1 MLFIFNGRLYENNR
15 FFSGYITKLV
25 KKANDNNFVDTLN
38 EYRIK
43 QAMKMLA
50 QMDGMLKMKELS
62 AYCGFST
69 PQYFSTVF
77 RRYTSMTPSQYI
89 SKKKEHL

>member
-62 AYCGFST
+62 ACCGFST

-77 RRYTSMTPSQYI
+77 RRHTGMTPSQYI